1 MEQLTNEKALQII
14 KEIMDAATKGGLFPN
29 MDATFLA
36 ANAFNVISKAVLPKS
51 EKVEHGDS
59 VIN

>member
-14 KEIMDAATKGGLFPN
+14 KEVMDAATKGGLFQN

-36 ANAFNVISKAVLPKS
+36 ANAFNVISKAVLNS
-51 EKVEHGDS
+51 EKVEHGH
-59 VIN
+59 

>member
-14 KEIMDAATKGGLFPN
+14 KEVMDAATKGGLFPN
-29 MDATFLA
+29 MDATLLA
-36 ANAFNVISKAVLPKS
+36 ANAFNVISRSVLNS

-59 VIN
+59 VIS

>member
-1 MEQLTNEKALQII
+1 MEQLSNEKALQII
-14 KEIMDAATKGGLFPN
+14 KEIMDAGTKGGLFPN

-36 ANAFNVISKAVLPKS
+36 ANAFNVISRAILNS

-59 VIN
+59 VIS

>member
-1 MEQLTNEKALQII
+1 MEQLSKEKALQVI

-36 ANAFNVISKAVLPKS
+36 ANAFNVISNAVLKS
-51 EKVEHGDS
+51 EKVEDGHS
-59 VIN
+59 VIS

>member
-14 KEIMDAATKGGLFPN
+14 KEVMDAATKGGLFPN

-36 ANAFNVISKAVLPKS
+36 ANAFNVISNAVLNS
-51 EKVEHGDS
+51 EKVENGY
-59 VIN
+59 

>member
-1 MEQLTNEKALQII
+1 MEQLSKEKALQVI

-36 ANAFNVISKAVLPKS
+36 ANAFNVISNAVLKS
-51 EKVEHGDS
+51 EKVEDGYS
-59 VIN
+59 VNN

>member
-1 MEQLTNEKALQII
+1 MEQLTKEKALQII

-36 ANAFNVISKAVLPKS
+36 ANAFNVISKAVLNS
-51 EKVEHGDS
+51 EKVEYGDS

>member
-36 ANAFNVISKAVLPKS
+36 ANAFNVISSALLNS

-59 VIN
+59 VNN

>member
-36 ANAFNVISKAVLPKS
+36 ANAFNVISRAVLNS
-51 EKVEHGDS
+51 QKVENGDS

>member
-36 ANAFNVISKAVLPKS
+36 ANAFNVISRAVLNS

-59 VIN
+59 VSN

>member
-36 ANAFNVISKAVLPKS
+36 ANAFNVISREVLNS

-59 VIN
+59 VNN

>member
-36 ANAFNVISKAVLPKS
+36 ANAFNVISNAVLKS

-59 VIN
+59 IIS

>member
-14 KEIMDAATKGGLFPN
+14 KEVMDAATKGGLFPN

-36 ANAFNVISKAVLPKS
+36 ANAYNVVSRAVLNS
-51 EKVEHGDS
+51 EKVEHADGY
-59 VIN
+59 IN

>member
-36 ANAFNVISKAVLPKS
+36 ANAFNVISKGLLNS
-51 EKVEHGDS
+51 EKVEHGNS
-59 VIN
+59 VSN

>member
-14 KEIMDAATKGGLFPN
+14 KEIMDAAAKGGLFPN

-36 ANAFNVISKAVLPKS
+36 ANAFNVISRAVLNS

-59 VIN
+59 VNS

>member
-14 KEIMDAATKGGLFPN
+14 KEIMDAATKGGIFPN
-29 MDATFLA
+29 MDSTFMA
-36 ANAFNVISKAVLPKS
+36 ANAFNVITKAVLNR

-59 VIN
+59 VIS